1 MTMHKRVHTG
11 ERPLMCDYPGCGKM
25 FSESSN
31 LSKHR
36 KSMIFLSWTCDVM
49 RGGADED
56 AQHIIRSVSTPA
68 VFLAAVGRFIG
79 SVSGSPQGERDGAC

>member
-11 ERPLMCDYPGCGKM
+11 ERPLKCDYPGCDKR

-36 KSMIFLSWTCDVM
+36 KSRL
-49 RGGADED
+49 
-56 AQHIIRSVSTPA
+56 
-68 VFLAAVGRFIG
+68 FLASYNVPSANLSAAHNPVGKHLCGIDGCVRSFHRL
-79 SVSGSPQGERDGAC
+79 GE